1 MKSGKDIEIM
11 VYTLEDCSFV
21 LSAFNKSEADDV
33 FFNSTYAS
41 KQKADPSS
49 KHFDLLYLTSQ
60 SEPLLTASSEMSYI
74 GNFPINNL
82 DLLHLSLVDT
92 ISQHFLCVVPRY
104 DVGDSQYKYRFSF
117 NFRLLT

>member
-1 MKSGKDIEIM
+1 M
-11 VYTLEDCSFV
+11 VYSFEDCAFI
-21 LSAFNKSEADDV
+21 LSAINKSEADDV

-60 SEPLLTASSEMSYI
+60 PEPLLTASSEIYI
-74 GNFPINNL
+74 GNAIIKVHFPINNL

-92 ISQHFLCVVPRY
+92 ISKHVLCAVSRY
-104 DVGDSQYKYRFSF
+104 DVGDSRYK
-117 NFRLLT
+117 